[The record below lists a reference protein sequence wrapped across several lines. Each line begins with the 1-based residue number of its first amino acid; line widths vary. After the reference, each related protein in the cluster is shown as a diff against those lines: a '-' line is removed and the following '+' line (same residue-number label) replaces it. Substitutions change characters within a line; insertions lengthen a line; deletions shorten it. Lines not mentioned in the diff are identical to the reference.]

1 MSRYAF
7 AAVAAL
13 SGLFATSA
21 AMAANTAIATGNL
34 TVQLVVVAGC
44 TVSITT
50 PTVSIGAG
58 ATIYPTTPV
67 AGLIGTGTVTSI
79 CPTGTNYG
87 LTLGSAKAGFS
98 MAGGIVGNTTTIP
111 YTVTYSGITSGGGSS
126 TLTPNVSAVLH
137 NVITGSSSFT
147 AGAQPQAVKFTF
159 TAGTPSAALVADTY
173 SDALTVTLTY

>member
-58 ATIYPTTPV
+58 ATIYPTTSV

-87 LTLGSAKAGFS
+87 LTLSSAKPGFS
-98 MAGGIVGNTTTIP
+98 MAGVANPAITIP
-111 YTVTYSGITSGGGSS
+111 YTVKYSGITSGGGTS
-126 TLTPNVSAVLH
+126 TLTSDVSPVLH
-137 NVITGSSSFT
+137 NTITGLSSFT

>member
-13 SGLFATSA
+13 STLLASPA
-21 AMAANTAIATGNL
+21 AMAANTATATGNL
-34 TVQLVVVAGC
+34 TVQMVVVAGC

-58 ATIYPTTPV
+58 ATIYPTTTV
-67 AGLIGTGTVTSI
+67 AGLIGVGTVTAT

-87 LTLGSAKAGFS
+87 LTFGSAKAGFS
-98 MAGGIVGNTTTIP
+98 MAGAIVGNTTTIP
-111 YTVTYSGITSGGGSS
+111 YTVTYSGITLGGGTS
-126 TLTPNVSAVLH
+126 TLNSGVSTVSH
-137 NVITGSSSFT
+137 NTITGSSSFT
-147 AGAQPQAVKFTF
+147 AGAQPQAIKFTF
-159 TAGTPSAALVADTY
+159 TAGTPTAALVADTY